1 MSVDGTWNV
10 ALQSPA
16 GPQQMIFELQEAN
29 GALSGTMKNATAPD
43 ESQVSEGTVDG
54 DDLAFKVELAQPMP
68 VTLEF
73 TAKVSGDAISGNA
86 KFGAYGEGAF
96 EGTRGL
102 RG

>member
-16 GPQQMIFELQEAN
+16 GPQEMVFELQESN
-29 GALSGTMKNATAPD
+29 GALSGTMKNATAAD
-43 ESQVSEGTVDG
+43 VSQLSDGTVDG

-73 TAKVSGDAISGNA
+73 TAKISNDAIAGNA

-96 EGTRGL
+96 EGTRA
-102 RG
+102 

>member
-16 GPQQMIFELQEAN
+16 GPQQMVFELQEAD
-29 GALSGTMKNATAPD
+29 GGLSGTMKNATAVD
-43 ESQVSEGTVDG
+43 VSQLSEGTVDG
-54 DDLAFKVELAQPMP
+54 DDLAFKVQLAQPMP

-73 TAKVSGDAISGNA
+73 TATVSGDAITGNA

-96 EGTRGL
+96 EGTRA
-102 RG
+102 